1 MKLYK
6 WILYLLF
13 SILIIS
19 ELMADD
25 KSQQKKEQVL
35 NFSAGVIEGELTP
48 PSILME
54 LGTNF
59 KDFDDLIVLRE
70 DFNEYHKLDSATRL
84 RYIED
89 NQ

>member
-1 MKLYK
+1 MKNS
-6 WILYLLF
+6 LLF
-13 SILIIS
+13 TLFLFVLTTFVNAEVSK
-19 ELMADD
+19 D
-25 KSQQKKEQVL
+25 QKKEQVL
-35 NFSAGVIEGELTP
+35 DFSAGVIEGELTP

-70 DFNEYHKLDSATRL
+70 DFNEFHRVDSSVRL
-84 RYIED
+84 RYIEE